1 MLNDTTDKTK
11 MQGKILCVSGPSG
24 VGKGTVIS
32 KLMEKRQDFVL
43 SISMTTRAPRGE
55 EKDGVD
61 YYFCS
66 TTKFQDLIAKKEIL
80 EFDIYSDEYYGTPI
94 RPIREFI
101 RNKQNVI
108 LDITIAGALQVKKIF
123 PEALMVFLLPPS
135 IESLHDRLLKRN
147 TETKEQIKARI
158 KQAEIEISYV
168 EKFEYAILNDRI
180 EDTVSKLEAI
190 IIAEECK
197 YYNQSAKFEQLFNIQ
212 DF

>member
-1 MLNDTTDKTK
+1 MK
-11 MQGKILCVSGPSG
+11 QGKILCVSGPSG

-43 SISMTTRAPRGE
+43 SISMTTRNPRGE

-66 TTKFQDLIAKKEIL
+66 AAEFQDLITKKEIL
-80 EFDIYSDEYYGTPI
+80 EFDVYSGEYYGTPVA
-94 RPIREFI
+94 PIREFV

-135 IESLHDRLLKRN
+135 MEALYDRLLKRD
-147 TETKEQIKARI
+147 TETEDQIQARI
-158 KQAEIEISYV
+158 KQAEIEILHV
-168 EKFEYAILNDRI
+168 EKFEYAILNDKI

-197 YYNQSAKFEQLFNIQ
+197 YYNQSAILKKFFDL
-212 DF
+212 

>member
-66 TTKFQDLIAKKEIL
+66 TTKFQDLIAKK
-80 EFDIYSDEYYGTPI
+80 
-94 RPIREFI
+94 
-101 RNKQNVI
+101 
-108 LDITIAGALQVKKIF
+108 
-123 PEALMVFLLPPS
+123 
-135 IESLHDRLLKRN
+135 
-147 TETKEQIKARI
+147 
-158 KQAEIEISYV
+158 
-168 EKFEYAILNDRI
+168 KF
-180 EDTVSKLEAI
+180 
-190 IIAEECK
+190 
-197 YYNQSAKFEQLFNIQ
+197 
-212 DF
+212 